1 MRRGLL
7 RGVLRRA
14 KRVRA
19 ERNGRATTQ
28 ASENQALHV
37 AKSAEAFRT
46 ISEAAKELDVPQ
58 HVLRHWEDVF
68 GQVRPMRR
76 AGGRRYYRPLD
87 IDLLRGIRVLLYDQ
101 RYTTKGVQKIFKD
114 EGVKYVSE
122 LGRRA
127 AAGAA
132 IDVRPVFDED
142 GGDADGAR
150 PNGAAAEADGDVL
163 ELGAEAMASAEM
175 SPQVRRTLAALL
187 ARLERVQEALD
198 EATLALDAIEAASDA
213 EARGEADR
221 DGRGAGD

>member
-1 MRRGLL
+1 M
-7 RGVLRRA
+7 
-14 KRVRA
+14 
-19 ERNGRATTQ
+19 
-28 ASENQALHV
+28 

-127 AAGAA
+127 AAGASV
-132 IDVRPVFDED
+132 DVRPVFDED
-142 GGDADGAR
+142 GGDAGEQMKPLA
-150 PNGAAAEADGDVL
+150 NGADDEVL
-163 ELGAEAMASAEM
+163 ELGADIALAPEL
-175 SPQVRRTLAALL
+175 PVHVRRTLTALL
-187 ARLERVQEALD
+187 ARLERVQDALD
-198 EATLALDAIEAASDA
+198 EATLALEAIENDAENGAASA
-213 EARGEADR
+213 ED
-221 DGRGAGD
+221 

>member
-1 MRRGLL
+1 M
-7 RGVLRRA
+7 
-14 KRVRA
+14 
-19 ERNGRATTQ
+19 
-28 ASENQALHV
+28 

-127 AAGAA
+127 AAGAPV
-132 IDVRPVFDED
+132 DVRPVIDED
-142 GGDADGAR
+142 GGSVVDTPK
-150 PNGAAAEADGDVL
+150 PNGADPGVL
-163 ELGAEAMASAEM
+163 ELGVEAAISDELA
-175 SPQVRRTLAALL
+175 PHLRRMLTALL
-187 ARLERVQEALD
+187 ARLEKVQEALD
-198 EATLALDAIEAASDA
+198 EATLALEAIEA
-213 EARGEADR
+213 EADEEQ
-221 DGRGAGD
+221 GPGADDAS